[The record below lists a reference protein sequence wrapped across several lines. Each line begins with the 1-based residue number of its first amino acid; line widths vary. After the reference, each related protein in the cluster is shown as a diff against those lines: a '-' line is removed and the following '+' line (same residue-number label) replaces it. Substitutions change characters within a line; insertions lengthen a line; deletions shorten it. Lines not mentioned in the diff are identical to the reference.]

1 MNNGIPNNTPEKNIK
16 VSCQFT
22 DRQQPRYARPYRA
35 HGLFGASVGVHSLR
49 SGTVMSAIR
58 PRRNTAHVVK
68 NAAHSKYRCD
78 GENRQ

>member
-35 HGLFGASVGVHSLR
+35 HGLFGASVGV
-49 SGTVMSAIR
+49 
-58 PRRNTAHVVK
+58 PRKKTRRRRHVG
-68 NAAHSKYRCD
+68 NQAQHTFMERC
-78 GENRQ
+78 